1 MNFFYELVA
10 ELKTNALELVLKL
23 ELQKKNEKEDL

>member
-10 ELKTNALELVLKL
+10 ELKTNALELVMKF
-23 ELQKKNEKEDL
+23 ELQKKNERED